1 MASARPDPTLRVS
14 VAPPQAAVFRQER
27 MEIYLKALVLQRKT
41 RKQIRTWCDAQ
52 GLQFDNNL
60 LARVRSDLGL
70 SAERTP

>member
-1 MASARPDPTLRVS
+1 VS
-14 VAPPQAAVFRQER
+14 ITPPQATVLRQER

-60 LARVRSDLGL
+60 LTRVRSDLGL
-70 SAERTP
+70 SAERIP